1 MRDNSKIFFNKKI
14 LIYGLGK
21 TGISSY
27 KFLKKNNKVFL
38 FDDNKK
44 TSINKKKIIKSNFD
58 YILISPGIN
67 VKHCIL
73 GNYIK
78 KNLNKII
85 TDLDVFYSHYPRNLN
100 ISITGTNGK
109 STTAKILFNILKDQK
124 KDVRLVGN
132 IGNAILNEKK
142 ISDKTIFVIEI
153 SSYQI
158 EYSKNFKANY
168 AAILNISPDL
178 IHVHYLGWNGFLS
191 LFFPK
196 IPTVLTAWGSD
207 IVFNSKNFI
216 MKFLIK
222 RMIKQST
229 VITCDAFHLKERLV
243 ELGSDTEKVKI
254 IMFGINEDEFNYQR
268 RPFEL
273 KNNHDK
279 YIVGSIRNLHPVYD
293 VITFLKAAKEVLKTR
308 EDVVFHVAGSGP
320 DLKSLENFVEKHAL
334 QKHINFIGRLN
345 SNQLLEFYESL
356 DVYVSTSLSDGGIA
370 SSTAEAMLC
379 QRPAIITNAAE
390 NGFWI
395 EDQVNGRLFDC
406 SDHIN
411 LSKIIFLALNRSRF

>member
-1 MRDNSKIFFNKKI
+1 MHILFLADASSPHSYRWIKFFSEQKGIKVSWCSFSDNTMPRLENVEIKI
-14 LIYGLGK
+14 
-21 TGISSY
+21 
-27 KFLKKNNKVFL
+27 LKKNNPIELLK
-38 FDDNKK
+38 
-44 TSINKKKIIKSNFD
+44 SIR
-58 YILISPGIN
+58 Y
-67 VKHCIL
+67 
-73 GNYIK
+73 
-78 KNLNKII
+78 
-85 TDLDVFYSHYPRNLN
+85 
-100 ISITGTNGK
+100 
-109 STTAKILFNILKDQK
+109 
-124 KDVRLVGN
+124 
-132 IGNAILNEKK
+132 
-142 ISDKTIFVIEI
+142 
-153 SSYQI
+153 
-158 EYSKNFKANY
+158 
-168 AAILNISPDL
+168 ILNISPDL

-411 LSKIIFLALNRSRF
+411 LSKIINNLLDNKSDALKLGEKGQETIISRNSYKNEMTKMINIYKSCI